1 MQRSLYIIMIICFG
15 ATLITAATGGKKGDA
30 RVFTNHDLQQYGGSL
45 DKDNK
50 VPEHA
55 TPERRLHKTDEPKKI
70 KTVPITKRYIIPYGG
85 TARRIIIP
93 VTFNRS
99 VTVPMLLDTGAPGMF
114 ISMKL
119 AEKLGLLDNDEANL
133 QTLAGGIGG
142 TVPAIFT
149 IIDSIQV
156 GEAEDKFIP
165 TTISELRIPGFEG
178 LVGMDFMGKYSMQLD
193 SRKRVV
199 VFEELSE
206 SPSRPAG
213 HDELWW
219 KTTFQKFKSTR
230 DAWRKY
236 REAYRNVSEN
246 TSSIKRAKNLIN
258 KQHDRADYLYNRLKV
273 YASENSVPLE
283 WR

>member
-1 MQRSLYIIMIICFG
+1 MKRGIYIILIICVG
-15 ATLITAATGGKKGDA
+15 VSLLTTADARDKGK
-30 RVFTNHDLQQYGGSL
+30 RVFTNHDLQEYGGSADQ
-45 DKDNK
+45 DKK
-50 VPEHA
+50 KPGRAVPENPSRE
-55 TPERRLHKTDEPKKI
+55 TYRPMNPEM
-70 KTVPITKRYIIPYGG
+70 VPATKRYVIPYQG

-99 VTVPMLLDTGAPGMF
+99 ITVPMLLDTGAPGMF
-114 ISMKL
+114 ISTEL
-119 AEKLGLLDNDEANL
+119 AEKLGLLDNDEGNL
-133 QTLAGGIGG
+133 ETIAGGIGG
-142 TVPAIFT
+142 TIPAIFT

-165 TTISELRIPGFEG
+165 TTISELKIPGFEG

-193 SRKRVV
+193 TRKREVIL
-199 VFEELSE
+199 EELPE

-219 KTTFQKFKSTR
+219 RATFQRFKATR
-230 DAWRKY
+230 DGWRNY
-236 REAYRNVSEN
+236 REAYRQVSAN
-246 TSSIKRAKNLIN
+246 TSSMKKVKSMIG

-273 YASENSVPLE
+273 YASEHSVPLE